1 MTSKAV
7 LSSLL
12 FSIAGLAS
20 VAMAS
25 APKVENARVETVQ
38 ATGDLGAAVRQAG
51 SGREPAWVSWSVP
64 VVEGQSYTCCWSK
77 AWKPDACRLEKSNQ
91 SWGNSSKNPT
101 QDPYLNVLVRIHEG
115 RVERVRSFS
124 ETCPLDAGGRR
135 FVRLEGVQPEE
146 SVRYLQAVGRTDPS
160 RKTDLPEEV
169 ISAVALHRNATAV
182 EVLTDFATS
191 DRYPPDTREN
201 ALFWLGQA
209 RGRAGYEVVARVLRE
224 EKDNDIREK
233 ALFALSESPVPEA
246 GETLLSTARTDR
258 SSDVRSEALFWL
270 AQMDHGKAPATIL
283 EAIDKDPD
291 PDVREHAVFVLS
303 QLPDGKGIPL
313 LIKVG
318 RENRDREIRKQAVF
332 WLAESDDPQALSFL
346 ERMLAN

>member
-1 MTSKAV
+1 MSPKAV

-12 FSIAGLAS
+12 FVTAS

-25 APKVENARVETVQ
+25 TVSVENARVETVQ
-38 ATGDLGAAVRQAG
+38 AAGGLSAAVRQAG
-51 SGREPAWVSWSVP
+51 SGREPVWVSWSVP
-64 VVEGQSYTCCWSK
+64 VVEGQSYTCCWTRD
-77 AWKPDACRLEKSNQ
+77 WKPGACKLEANNQ
-91 SWGNSSKNPT
+91 SWGSSDRNPA
-101 QDPYLNVLVRIHEG
+101 QSPYLNVLVRLHEG
-115 RVERVRSFS
+115 RMEKVRSFS

-146 SVRYLQAVGRTDPS
+146 SVRYLQAVGRSDSS
-160 RKTDLPEEV
+160 RKTDLHEEV
-169 ISAVALHRNATAV
+169 IGAVALHRNAAAV

-191 DRYPPDTREN
+191 DRYPADTREN

-224 EKDNDIREK
+224 EKDDDIREK

-246 GETLLSTARTDR
+246 GETLLGAARTDR

-291 PDVREHAVFVLS
+291 PEVREHAVFVLS
-303 QLPDGKGIPL
+303 QLPDGKGVPL

-318 RENRDREIRKQAVF
+318 RESRDREIRKQAVF
-332 WLAESDDPQALSFL
+332 WLAESDDPKALSFL
-346 ERMLAN
+346 EKMLAN

>member
-1 MTSKAV
+1 MSPKV
-7 LSSLL
+7 VFSSLL
-12 FSIAGLAS
+12 FLSAA
-20 VAMAS
+20 VTMAA

-38 ATGDLGAAVRQAG
+38 AAGGLSAAVRQAG
-51 SGREPAWVSWSVP
+51 SGREPVWVSWSVP
-64 VVEGQSYTCCWSK
+64 VVEGQSYTCCWTRD
-77 AWKPDACRLEKSNQ
+77 WKPGACQLEKSNQ
-91 SWGNSSKNPT
+91 SSGSSNQNPT
-101 QDPYLNVLVRIHEG
+101 QDPYLNVLARVHEG
-115 RVERVRSFS
+115 RVEKVRAFS

-146 SVRYLQAVGRTDPS
+146 SVRYLQALVKSDS
-160 RKTDLPEEV
+160 KQEDLADDV
-169 ISAVALHRNATAV
+169 IGAIALHRNATAV
-182 EVLTDFATS
+182 EALTAFATS
-191 DRYPPDTREN
+191 SRYPQDTREN
-201 ALFWLGQA
+201 ALFWLGEA

-224 EKDNDIREK
+224 EKDDEIREK

-291 PDVREHAVFVLS
+291 PEVREHAVFVLS

-318 RENRDREIRKQAVF
+318 RENKDREIRKQAVF
-332 WLAESDDPQALSFL
+332 WLAESDDPKALSFL
-346 ERMLAN
+346 EKMLAN

>member
-1 MTSKAV
+1 MSLKAV
-7 LSSLL
+7 FSSLL

-20 VAMAS
+20 VALAA

-38 ATGDLGAAVRQAG
+38 ATGELSAAVRQAG

-64 VVEGQSYTCCWSK
+64 VIESQNYACCWSK
-77 AWKPDACRLEKSNQ
+77 DWKPDTCRLEKSNQ
-91 SWGNSSKNPT
+91 SWGGSGKNPT
-101 QDPYLNVLVRIHEG
+101 HDPYLNVLARVREG
-115 RVERVRSFS
+115 RVEEVRGFS
-124 ETCPLDAGGRR
+124 ESCPLDAGGLR
-135 FVRLEGVQPEE
+135 FVRLEGVEPAE
-146 SVRYLQAVGRTDPS
+146 SVRYLRTLV
-160 RKTDLPEEV
+160 KTGSKQEDLADGV
-169 ISAVALHRNATAV
+169 IASIAMHRNATAV
-182 EVLTDFATS
+182 EALTDFATS
-191 DRYPPDTREN
+191 DRYPQDTREN
-201 ALFWLGQA
+201 SIFWLGQA

-233 ALFALSESPVPEA
+233 ALFALSQSPVPEA
-246 GETLLSTARTDR
+246 GETLLGAARTDR

-291 PDVREHAVFVLS
+291 PEVREHAVFVLS

-318 RENRDREIRKQAVF
+318 RESRDREVRKQAVF
-332 WLAESDDPQALSFL
+332 WLAESDDPKAISFL
-346 ERMLAN
+346 EKMLAN